1 VGSIPRAVQ
10 DDAAIY
16 DGGALERTCDPEEA
30 LQSFALIMIVNSK
43 SEPGSNVYFRYRLA
57 HGATEMRGAVAASCV
72 RPRLR
77 SRAPGQD
84 P

>member
-1 VGSIPRAVQ
+1 VQ

-43 SEPGSNVYFRYRLA
+43 SLGSGNHVL
-57 HGATEMRGAVAASCV
+57 TDS
-72 RPRLR
+72 P
-77 SRAPGQD
+77 
-84 P
+84 